1 MPFSTLPFRGEQ
13 DGIRLPALGFRGSHS
28 SSKDVRKPIS
38 PTPDAAKED
47 AMEKLYVLYD
57 PKCEICCRLKNWIL
71 VQRSWIGMAVLEA
84 GSEKAKRLFPELEG
98 IAGKDDLAVISDE
111 GAVYLNDRAWI
122 MVLYA
127 MVEYRDWA
135 ARLTHPLL
143 MPLAR
148 QAFAVLSKN
157 RHTLSRLL
165 TAEDPEA
172 IAGELRKVTLEPCAL
187 PVGDAPVSQVREF
200 LQ

>member
-1 MPFSTLPFRGEQ
+1 MQ
-13 DGIRLPALGFRGSHS
+13 
-28 SSKDVRKPIS
+28 
-38 PTPDAAKED
+38 
-47 AMEKLYVLYD
+47 KLYVLYD
-57 PKCEICCRLKNWIL
+57 PKCELCCRLKNWIL
-71 VQRSWIGMAVLEA
+71 VQRSWIGIALLEA
-84 GSEKAKRLFPELEG
+84 GSEKARRLFPELES
-98 IAGKDDLAVISDE
+98 IAGKEDLTVISDE

-148 QAFAVLSKN
+148 QAFAALSKN
-157 RHTLSRLL
+157 RHLLSRML
-165 TAEDPEA
+165 TSDDPET
-172 IAGELRKVTLEPCAL
+172 IAGELRQIELEPCAV
-187 PVGDAPVSQVREF
+187 PAGNAPLSNVRDY